1 MNKFNKIRLFSCLLY
16 LLTISAVLRAQD
28 SGWSVS
34 PYDYRYDMTVY
45 AQLTVDDQL
54 VTDFSNYE
62 VGAFV
67 GNECRGVARVNE
79 HGGNRWLYVRVYSNA
94 AMGETVDFRVFNKA
108 KNKAFGTNGAFAF
121 SSGDAIGSPSAPKNL
136 LCYMTTYN
144 ISARSGDE
152 AQGSVALVGGG
163 EEVNYGASVT
173 ATASP
178 VEGHSFVNW
187 TNGGTVVST
196 DNPYSFRASQNLDL
210 VANFKVNNYDV
221 VFDVD
226 GVKTTSSLEYGSV
239 ITAPADPE
247 KEGYTFTGWTPSFV
261 EGTTVPIGGAVYT
274 ATWQINKY
282 DVVFDVDGVQSSSS
296 LDYGSVI
303 TAPATPKK
311 EGYTFTGWNPAF
323 VEGATVPVGGK
334 TYTATWQINQYTVRF
349 VVDGTES
356 STTQDYGSTIVAPT
370 NPEKEGYTFTGW
382 SPAFVD
388 GATVPANDVT
398 YTATWTV
405 NKYTFTFDSNGGSAV
420 EPITQDYGTAV
431 VTPTAPER
439 EGYTFA
445 GWDKAIPTT
454 MPATNMTFTAQWTI
468 NQYMVR
474 FVVDGVAVKEAAQD
488 YGSTIVAPT
497 NPEKEGYTFTGWS
510 PAFVD
515 GATVPASDV
524 TYTATWTVNKYTFT
538 FDSNGGSAVESITQ
552 DYGTAVVAPTAPER
566 EGYTFAGWDKAVPTT
581 MPATDMTFTA
591 QWTINQYTMR
601 FVVDGE
607 TVKEETLD
615 YGSVIVAP
623 ANPEK
628 EGYTFTGW
636 SPELLDNVP
645 ASDVTFTACFDV
657 NTYKLTYYLND
668 KEVLSIEKEY
678 GSTIEEY
685 VPDVEEGYKFDGW
698 TDEIPAT
705 MPAHDLDIHGTA
717 SVINGIMS
725 VFVDGTQTVDIYTYN
740 GLLVVKAADKAT
752 VKHLPQGLYLINGRK
767 YMKK

>member
-144 ISARSGDE
+144 ISARSGNE

-303 TAPATPKK
+303 NAPATPKK

-388 GATVPANDVT
+388 GATVPASDVT

-420 EPITQDYGTAV
+420 EPITQDYGTTV
-431 VTPTAPER
+431 VAPTAPER

-445 GWDKAIPTT
+445 GWDKTVPTT
-454 MPATNMTFTAQWTI
+454 MPATDMTFTAQWTI

-488 YGSTIVAPT
+488 YGSTIIAPA